1 MRGQS
6 LSGVSYLPGQLEL
19 SGTEPSLRAALARQA
34 ASPLKPKV
42 AQAACDVGLFGDDA
56 AQLDL
61 VEMFMVEEE

>member
-6 LSGVSYLPGQLEL
+6 ISGISYLPGQLEL
-19 SGTEPSLRAALARQA
+19 SGTSPSVREVLAKRAAA
-34 ASPLKPKV
+34 PLRPGK

-56 AQLDL
+56 SQLDL